1 MIILAK
7 STIEQTIKIIPRV
20 YETSV
25 TIKLRDDSTNNVVS
39 IILPSAS
46 VNGNYL
52 DLSSIF
58 NLTENRFYDLE
69 VYQIKGSYDE
79 FKQRVILSGGTFEN
93 SACLLTFLEAEN
105 LVKTTDIEIIYKD
118 KIFCT
123 NQDIDQLNND
133 YYNLNLGEYLDYNG
147 YDNTYLVR

>member
-20 YETSV
+20 YSTSV

-46 VNGNYL
+46 INENYL
-52 DLSSIF
+52 DLSTIF
-58 NLTENRFYDLE
+58 SLVENRFYDLE
-69 VYQIKGSYDE
+69 VY
-79 FKQRVILSGGTFEN
+79 
-93 SACLLTFLEAEN
+93 SACLLSFLEAEN
-105 LVKTTDIEIIYKD
+105 LVKITDIEIIYKD